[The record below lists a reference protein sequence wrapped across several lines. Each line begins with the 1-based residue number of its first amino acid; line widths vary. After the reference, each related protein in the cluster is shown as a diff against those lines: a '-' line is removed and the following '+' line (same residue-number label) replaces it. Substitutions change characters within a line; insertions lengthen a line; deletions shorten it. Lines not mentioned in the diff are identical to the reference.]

1 MKFNELNKEQKII
14 VGLIALLIIVFGVMQ
29 TSISMKNIKIKNLN
43 SQITTLE
50 SENDELKNSQI
61 VIADNPINTSD
72 KSYYTDS
79 DEEIVTEVISN
90 ENKSY
95 IDIKD
100 RFIKAAGEL
109 NKELDE
115 NIKGKSIISID
126 VTNLDDL
133 TDNQISKN
141 IERLNSEKFNISI
154 EKKKMGKGFF
164 YRINLMI

>member
-50 SENDELKNSQI
+50 NENDELKNSQI
-61 VIADNPINTSD
+61 VITNNPINTSD
-72 KSYYTDS
+72 KSYYTNS
-79 DEEIVTEVISN
+79 DEEIVTEVISK

-100 RFIKAAGEL
+100 RFIKAADEL

>member
-43 SQITTLE
+43 SQVTTLE

-61 VIADNPINTSD
+61 VIADSPINTSD

-79 DEEIVTEVISN
+79 DEETVTEVISK
-90 ENKSY
+90 ENLSY

-154 EKKKMGKGFF
+154 EKRKMGKGFF

>member
-14 VGLIALLIIVFGVMQ
+14 LGLIALLIIVFGVMQ
-29 TSISMKNIKIKNLN
+29 TSISIKNIKIKNLN

-79 DEEIVTEVISN
+79 DEETVTEVISK

-100 RFIKAAGEL
+100 RFIKAADEL